1 MQSQETTSY
10 RAPAW
15 LPGGHLQTIYTSLF
29 IHAPPIA
36 YRRERL
42 ELPDGDFLDFD
53 WVDGQ
58 PGALKD
64 SFQYPLEWYSDPLRA
79 EARVESYALK
89 DSDPLRAEARVESY
103 ALKDSDPLRAEARV
117 ESYAPVVV
125 LFHGLEGSA
134 DSPYARNLMAAVQ
147 IRGWHGVVAH
157 FRGCSGEDNRLPR
170 AYFAG
175 DSEDIER
182 ILQQVKSQHVQAP
195 IYAVGVSLGGNALLK
210 WLGETGDAARI
221 LVEAAAGI
229 SAPLDLTAAG
239 HTLDRG
245 FNRRVYT
252 ARFLLTL
259 KAKALRKAAR
269 FPGVLDAKAIAAA
282 TTFREF
288 DTLVTARLHGF
299 RDAEDYWLRVSSK
312 PLLKSIRVPTLVIN
326 ARNDPFLPAWA
337 LPSRDETSSA
347 VTLDQ
352 PAAGGHVA
360 FPCGPFPGNI
370 DWLPRRL
377 MQHFDSQRR

>member
-1 MQSQETTSY
+1 MQSPKIPSY

-15 LPGGHLQTIYTSLF
+15 LPGGHLQTIYSSLF
-29 IHAPPIA
+29 IRVAPVE

-42 ELPDGDFLDFD
+42 ELADGDFLDFD
-53 WVDGQ
+53 WIDG
-58 PGALKD
+58 P
-64 SFQYPLEWYSDPLRA
+64 PE
-79 EARVESYALK
+79 
-89 DSDPLRAEARVESY
+89 
-103 ALKDSDPLRAEARV
+103 
-117 ESYAPVVV
+117 APVVV

-134 DSPYARNLMAAVQ
+134 DSPYARALMAMVQ
-147 IRGWHGVVAH
+147 ARGWHGVVAH

-175 DSEDIER
+175 DSEDIED
-182 ILQQVKSQHVQAP
+182 ILRHVKSQHADAP
-195 IYAVGVSLGGNALLK
+195 VYAVGVSLGGNALLK
-210 WLGETGDAARI
+210 WLGERGEAAHA
-221 LVEAAAGI
+221 LVERAAGI
-229 SAPLDLTAAG
+229 SAPLDLTAAS

-252 ARFLLTL
+252 ARFLVTL

-269 FPGVLDAKAIAAA
+269 FPGVLDAEAIATA

-312 PLLKSIRVPTLVIN
+312 PLLGAIAVPTLVIN
-326 ARNDPFLPAWA
+326 AKNDPFLPTWA
-337 LPSRDETSSA
+337 LPTAADISPA
-347 VTLDQ
+347 VTLEQ
-352 PAAGGHVA
+352 PDSGGHVA
-360 FPCGPFPGNI
+360 FPSGPFPGNL

-377 MQHFDSQRR
+377 MQHFDSHR